1 MNTTLQTR
9 ELKLNRWAQL
19 IHECKNSG
27 LSAREWMQ
35 QNGIRKNQFYYWQ
48 RQLRAQALQTLPE
61 KAPTSEPTQTLVE
74 VTPSTSDSVSP
85 EKRRIIDD
93 PVLSIRIADAVIEVR
108 KDISADLLHM
118 VLQEIRHAE

>member
-27 LSAREWMQ
+27 LSAKEWMQ

-61 KAPTSEPTQTLVE
+61 KPSATGPTQTLVE
-74 VTPSTSDSVSP
+74 VTPSNSVSP
-85 EKRRIIDD
+85 KESKAFDD

-108 KDISADLLHM
+108 KDISADLLHT